1 MDRAFEKIFGIELDH
16 IWTLV
21 DQRGNIFKVRYNMD
35 LHNPLI
41 VYGCDEMC
49 NLYMLKEGSHQILF
63 RYVGK
68 SCFEVTVTL
77 FEDTVVHFFLE
88 IENRSS
94 LTYHALV
101 HFTLT
106 LTASQSIAS
115 HLVFFYNRLSL
126 YIYY

>member
-1 MDRAFEKIFGIELDH
+1 
-16 IWTLV
+16 
-21 DQRGNIFKVRYNMD
+21 MD

-41 VYGCDEMC
+41 VYGCDEMR

-63 RYVGK
+63 RYVK
-68 SCFEVTVTL
+68 DSCFEVTIYVDTL
-77 FEDTVVHFFLE
+77 SEDTIVHFFLE

-106 LTASQSIAS
+106 LIAS
-115 HLVFFYNRLSL
+115 
-126 YIYY
+126 